1 MIYIK
6 IMTIVAC
13 VITVFFSYGE
23 YKQGKMSVRKFKI
36 ICICESI
43 LIIGMILL
51 ILV

>member
-13 VITVFFSYGE
+13 ALTAFFSYGE
-23 YKQGKMSVRKFKI
+23 YKQGKMSVRKLKI
-36 ICICESI
+36 ICVCESI
-43 LIIGMILL
+43 LIIGMIIL